1 MSNHNHLEKDQVVSQ
16 SDVSIY
22 TYPAT
27 EKGILLI
34 EAKKSINPIEWAKD
48 NKNLIEQ
55 NLLEHG
61 GLLLRG
67 FNINSLSEFNK
78 FSQIICPSLLEYTY
92 RSTPRSSL
100 GGKIYTTTEYPADQS
115 IPLHNENAYSDSW
128 PEKIMF
134 FCAIPAKDGGE
145 TPIAD
150 SRKVL
155 KRIDKEIVKKFED
168 KGVLYVRNYSPGV
181 DLSWQE
187 VFQTED
193 KQEVE
198 KYCLNHS
205 IKSFWNQTGPELT
218 TKQLCQVT
226 LLHPI
231 TKEKVWFNQAH
242 LFHISSLN
250 KELIQAL
257 IAEVGEKNLPRN
269 SFYGD
274 ETPIEEEVLNH
285 IREAYEKEM
294 ITFRWQRGDIMI
306 LDNVLMAHGR
316 KPYSGERKIAVAMG

>member
-1 MSNHNHLEKDQVVSQ
+1 MQQQARLAKDQLVSD
-16 SDVSIY
+16 SDVSTYIY
-22 TYPAT
+22 PETDP
-27 EKGILLI
+27 GILSI
-34 EAKKSINPIEWAKD
+34 EAKKPVNPIEWAHN
-48 NKNLIEQ
+48 NKNLVEQ
-55 NLLEHG
+55 NLFEYG

-67 FNINSLSEFNK
+67 FDINSLSEFNK
-78 FSQIICPSLLEYTY
+78 FSQTICPNLLEYTY
-92 RSTPRSSL
+92 RSTPRSNL
-100 GGKIYTTTEYPADQS
+100 GGRIYTTTEYPADQS

-134 FCAIPAKDGGE
+134 FCVIPAKEGGE

-150 SRKVL
+150 SRKVF

-168 KGVLYVRNYSPGV
+168 KGILYVRNYSPGV

-198 KYCLNHS
+198 KYCQTHS
-205 IKSFWNQTGPELT
+205 IEYCWNQVEAELT
-218 TKQLCQVT
+218 TKQLCQAT
-226 LLHPI
+226 LFHPI

-242 LFHISSLN
+242 LFHISSLK

-257 IAEVGEKNLPRN
+257 ITEVGEKNLPRN

-274 ETPIEEEVLNH
+274 GEPFEEEVLNH

-294 ITFRWQRGDIMI
+294 IAFRWQRGDIMI

-316 KPYSGERKIAVAMG
+316 NPYSGERKIAVAMG